1 VKFERQILSPEANH
15 EFKDLD
21 TESNSSFAPRIA
33 EHSSDRNITRAKTL
47 LLGLGN
53 DLLTDD
59 AIGLRVVAEVR
70 RLLNDHQTISVDE
83 SSEMGLALLDL
94 VVGYETLIIVDA
106 IQTNKAPPGFVHQLE
121 GDDLN
126 ALPAVSPHFLGIG
139 ELLALGRELGLA
151 VPTQVKIFAVEVQ
164 DPFNVGTRLTPTLD
178 AALPRIV
185 ECVLRFCV
193 PAPLSS
199 A

>member
-1 VKFERQILSPEANH
+1 
-15 EFKDLD
+15 
-21 TESNSSFAPRIA
+21 
-33 EHSSDRNITRAKTL
+33 
-47 LLGLGN
+47 
-53 DLLTDD
+53 
-59 AIGLRVVAEVR
+59 
-70 RLLNDHQTISVDE
+70 
-83 SSEMGLALLDL
+83 
-94 VVGYETLIIVDA
+94 
-106 IQTNKAPPGFVHQLE
+106 
-121 GDDLN
+121 LN

>member
-1 VKFERQILSPEANH
+1 VKSERQILSPEAH
-15 EFKDLD
+15 PEFQDLD
-21 TESNSSFAPRIA
+21 IESNSSLTPRIA
-33 EHSSDRNITRAKTL
+33 KHGSGRDTTRAKTL

-70 RLLNDHQTISVDE
+70 RLLKDHQTISVDE
-83 SSEMGLALLDL
+83 SAEMGLALLDL

-106 IQTNKAPPGFVHQLE
+106 IQTNEAPPGFVHQLG

-139 ELLALGRELGLA
+139 ELLALGRELGLS
-151 VPTQVKIFAVEVQ
+151 VPSRVRIFAVEVQ
-164 DPFNVGTRLTPTLD
+164 DPFNVGTQLTPALK

-185 ECVLRFCV
+185 ECVLGLC
-193 PAPLSS
+193 APGALSS